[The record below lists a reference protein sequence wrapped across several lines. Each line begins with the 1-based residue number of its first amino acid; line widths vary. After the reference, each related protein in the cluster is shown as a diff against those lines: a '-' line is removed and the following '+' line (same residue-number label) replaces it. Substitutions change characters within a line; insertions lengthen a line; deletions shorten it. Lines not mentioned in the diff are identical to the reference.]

1 MNNFFPS
8 KFPIIGITNAQYA
21 VVTFSENHEFLP
33 NSIIS
38 LRVSKQFGMVEINNL
53 QVKVLSATSD
63 TVTLDVDSSEFT
75 PFVITSDP
83 IVVVPPYA
91 VPSASG
97 VDLFSPVPRTILED
111 AFDNRPPP

>member
-1 MNNFFPS
+1 MTNYFPS

-21 VVTFSENHEFLP
+21 VVTFPENHEFLP

-53 QVKVLSATSD
+53 QVKVLSATPD
-63 TVTLDVDSSEFT
+63 TVTLDIDSSNFT
-75 PFVITSDP
+75 PFVVPADP
-83 IVVVPPYA
+83 IIIIPPYA

-97 VDLFSPVPRTILED
+97 VDLLSPVPRTILED
-111 AFDNRPPP
+111 AFDHRPN